1 MIQHLT
7 EWVGWIGS
15 QIEWFNTTRMEWGK
29 DPTVNLVLT
38 MGCYGLTVL
47 VLATYLVSKRSA
59 SDPAHVFYF
68 AGLSAM
74 SAFGTISLLTTGE
87 GVWKTQALALLIFYG
102 VSTFIFV
109 SEWLIERGARY
120 LTQLRGDR
128 WIKELELPVRR
139 AGYDWRG

>member
-1 MIQHLT
+1 
-7 EWVGWIGS
+7 
-15 QIEWFNTTRMEWGK
+15 
-29 DPTVNLVLT
+29 
-38 MGCYGLTVL
+38 
-47 VLATYLVSKRSA
+47 
-59 SDPAHVFYF
+59 
-68 AGLSAM
+68 M

-128 WIKELELPVRR
+128 WIKELEYLYVALGTIGVVSLLNKWDKLGPTWEKIDLAAPLLFASAVVVKLIKVRAEIGRWNELPT
-139 AGYDWRG
+139 